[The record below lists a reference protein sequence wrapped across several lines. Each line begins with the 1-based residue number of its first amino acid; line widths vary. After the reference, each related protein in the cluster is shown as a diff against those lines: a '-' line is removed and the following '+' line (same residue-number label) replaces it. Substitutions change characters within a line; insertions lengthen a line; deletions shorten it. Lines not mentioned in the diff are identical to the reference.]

1 MPTSPIEG
9 PAQPGTRKAQ
19 LATLMVGQSVSLVAD
34 SMLYIAVAW
43 TAVQLGGAAG
53 VTALLLCAT
62 IPKGLTLI
70 FGGAVADLFGPR
82 FMLLKTTGGRVVLL
96 AVGAVVMYFA
106 QSLTAVLVVAGI
118 EGTLLGLGSPSFA
131 SILPRIVPGPNLMR
145 ANSLYSMVTRLAPI
159 AGAPLGAWMIA
170 TEPLWVAMTVV
181 VVTCSGALGCLTYVT
196 KGMGRPTAAPGK
208 GSLLKRSWSGLH
220 LLRDNNPLRWLFIC
234 AFVIDFTF
242 GWPMST
248 ALPLMAHQHGWG
260 VNAVGIAVS
269 AFSAGALVTT
279 AVGSLVAHRLSL
291 GIRLVATAGLI
302 AVGLFAMALMP
313 TAWWLAAVAFVVGMA
328 SGLNGPSIVTLYQA
342 LVPKEQMGAAMA
354 TLGLAGIGTTPFS
367 VATFGAIAVV
377 VGVQTTWL
385 ICAVLAFAGPIT
397 AIMVVRRATAH
408 RDTVIP
414 APAEPVTAD
423 A

>member
-1 MPTSPIEG
+1 MPTTEA
-9 PAQPGTRKAQ
+9 PARPGTRKAQ
-19 LATLMVGQSVSLVAD
+19 LGTLMAGQSVSLVAD
-34 SMLYIAVAW
+34 SMLNIAVAW

-62 IPKGLTLI
+62 IPKGLMLI

-82 FMLLKTTGGRVVLL
+82 FMLLKTTAGRVVLL
-96 AVGAVVMYFA
+96 AAGAVVMYFA
-106 QSLTAVLVVAGI
+106 QSMVAVLVVAGI
-118 EGTLLGLGSPSFA
+118 EGTLLGLGAPSFG

-170 TEPLWVAMTVV
+170 TNPLWVAMSIV
-181 VVTCSGALGCLTYVT
+181 VVTCSGALACLTYVT
-196 KGMGRPTAAPGK
+196 KGMGRPAAAPGK
-208 GSLLKRSWSGLH
+208 VSLLKRSWSGLH
-220 LLRDNNPLRWLFIC
+220 LLRDNNALLWLFVC

-248 ALPLMAHQHGWG
+248 ALPLMAQQHGWG
-260 VNAVGIAVS
+260 VDAVGVAVS

-279 AVGSLVAHRLSL
+279 AVGSLIAHRLSL
-291 GIRLVATAGLI
+291 SIRLVATAGVI

-342 LVPKEQMGAAMA
+342 LVPKDQMGAAMA

-377 VGVQTTWL
+377 VGVQSTWL
-385 ICAVLAFAGPIT
+385 ICAVLAIAGPIT
-397 AIMVVRRATAH
+397 AVVVVRKATAH
-408 RDTVIP
+408 R
-414 APAEPVTAD
+414 EPVIAVPEPV
-423 A
+423 AAEV